1 MAIATIGL
9 DLVKPEF
16 PLVGYD
22 ERFKEVKRRTLRR
35 DQVLDFFDRLQP
47 CRIGMELCTGA
58 HFWGRQFKEFGHE
71 VKLIPTHYVKSEL
84 RDSNKGFFNDARI
97 IADAA
102 SKPEIP
108 SVHIRTEGQ
117 QELHAIHR
125 MHSQCL
131 QERTALCNL
140 TWRLLGDFGVCLP
153 KGVKALRRHL
163 PELLQDQDNS
173 LSEVFRRM
181 LSRRYEQLL
190 ELDEHLIFFEN
201 ELDLVKRQGRPIR
214 LARRQSRS

>member
-9 DLVKPEF
+9 DLAKPEF

-22 ERFKEVKRRTLRR
+22 ERFKEVKRRTLHRN
-35 DQVLDFFDRLQP
+35 QVLDFFDRLQP

-84 RDSNKGFFNDARI
+84 RDSNKGFFNDARV
-97 IADAA
+97 IAGAINKND
-102 SKPEIP
+102 IP
-108 SVHIRTEGQ
+108 GIAIKTGPQ

-131 QERTALCNL
+131 QERAALCNL

-153 KGVKALRRHL
+153 KGVRALRRHL
-163 PELLQDQDNS
+163 PELLQDRDNG
-173 LSEVFRRM
+173 LSELFRRM
-181 LSRRYEQLL
+181 LSRRFEQLI
-190 ELDEHLIFFEN
+190 ELDEHLIFFES
-201 ELDLVKRQGRPIR
+201 ELDLLKQQV
-214 LARRQSRS
+214 RSFKSCKQHS